1 MEQNIFFKSDS
12 SLIVKQKQ
20 IFYAV
25 ITLFVFSWFAGILNY
40 KNFENLLIFLG
51 FGFIVLGI
59 YMSMNKSKLKVMH
72 WLAACF
78 GVFIWAIVDA
88 IRSINEDFLLRSKEQ
103 ISYLGIFN
111 LLPMFLVLVS
121 VGIFFIN
128 KFKVLNKSKKNQVLA
143 ESFNVLLL
151 VCTFT
156 YCIVGDI
163 DSLKGFIFSKDASKI
178 TSGIAFLIN
187 LIILFVAL
195 SEIFTSNT
203 LGLKY
208 SSFHLITASVIFSL
222 LNLYVFYNEFLHNN
236 FKFRFHS
243 LYLIAFVILM
253 LGSFFLKGKNRR
265 IKITNS
271 GVGVASRLVPITS
284 ACLLLIKGNI
294 NSTSDLLAL
303 VIVVASAIMSYYF
316 RASNQN
322 NEVYMAER
330 ILHEVKNEEKRRKMV
345 ELEIMNLS
353 LENVSEKDYLT
364 SLENKDSLLNR
375 LKEMCKA
382 IEDKQEIAVYYINIS
397 RFKNIN
403 TSYGYIVGDKILK
416 VVAKRI
422 REVCNRQEFI
432 ARVGADEFVVLSNMD
447 KDSHTKRM
455 QLGLELMETI
465 GRPIYIDKYNFII
478 KSIVGIYVVNRNNI
492 TEPRDIIK
500 KADMAMYYAKQN
512 PAKNPMVYSDEID
525 SGMQQNSKID
535 VALKKSNLQED
546 FEVYFQPIYDIKNLN
561 IVCVETLFRW
571 QSKEYGQKD
580 VRDLM
585 DIARLNSNILNDICE
600 LAISKTIEQAVIW
613 KSKNLKV
620 PKISINVAQIQNTF
634 EKFVNEFMLTLNSHH
649 LNPQQFELEFSEK
662 IWKND
667 QEKLDK
673 IFSLLEKNN
682 IDVSIDDFGSGY
694 MSFIY
699 MRKYKVSRIKI
710 ASEFVAQSIV
720 NKKDMQIVSA
730 IINMAKTM
738 NLKVTAKGV
747 EGLETLELLKDLD
760 CGEVQGYALS
770 KPMNAEEFEDFVRQ
784 NPQMIVEI

>member
-78 GVFIWAIVDA
+78 GVFIWAIIDA

-243 LYLIAFVILM
+243 LYLVAFIILM
-253 LGSFFLKGKNRR
+253 HGSFFLKGKNRR
-265 IKITNS
+265 INITNS
-271 GVGVASRLVPITS
+271 GVGVASRLVPMIS

-303 VIVVASAIMSYYF
+303 VIIVAGAIMGYYL

-330 ILHEVKNEEKRRKMV
+330 ILHEVKNKEKRRKMV

-465 GRPIYIDKYNFII
+465 GRPIYIDKYHFII

-512 PAKNPMVYSDEID
+512 PAKNPMFYNNEID
-525 SGMQQNSKID
+525 SGQQNSNIEI
-535 VALKKSNLQED
+535 ALKKSNLQED
-546 FEVYFQPIYDIKNLN
+546 FGVYFQPIYDIKNLN

-580 VRDLM
+580 VRDLIG
-585 DIARLNSNILNDICE
+585 IARLNSNILNDICE
-600 LAISKTIEQAVIW
+600 LAVSKTIEQATIW

-747 EGLETLELLKDLD
+747 EGLEILELLKDLD

-770 KPMNAEEFEDFVRQ
+770 RPMNAVEFEDHLRQ
-784 NPQMIVEI
+784 NPQMIADI